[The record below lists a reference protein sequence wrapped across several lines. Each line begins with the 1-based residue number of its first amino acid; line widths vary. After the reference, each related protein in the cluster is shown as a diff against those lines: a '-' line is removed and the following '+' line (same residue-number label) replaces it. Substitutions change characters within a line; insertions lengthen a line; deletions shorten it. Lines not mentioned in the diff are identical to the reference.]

1 MNRRQYLRAGVAVGV
16 GWCWGALPVQAQ
28 AIDWWGQVWPGP
40 QGERVAAQHF
50 WGRPLLVNFWATWCP
65 PCVKELPLLDQLAQT
80 QAQAGGQG
88 LRVLGI
94 AADKAANVTRWLQ
107 RQPLSFPVVIA
118 ETGGVALTR
127 PLGNSNGGLPFSLL
141 FDGAGQ
147 LKQRRIGAFTEEILQ
162 RWMAAVAP

>member
-1 MNRRQYLRAGVAVGV
+1 MVA
-16 GWCWGALPVQAQ
+16 LQQ
-28 AIDWWGQVWPGP
+28 FQGQ
-40 QGERVAAQHF
+40 
-50 WGRPLLVNFWATWCP
+50 GRPLLVNFWATWCP
-65 PCVKELPLLDQLAQT
+65 PCVKEPPLLDQLAQT

-162 RWMAAVAP
+162 RWTAAVAP